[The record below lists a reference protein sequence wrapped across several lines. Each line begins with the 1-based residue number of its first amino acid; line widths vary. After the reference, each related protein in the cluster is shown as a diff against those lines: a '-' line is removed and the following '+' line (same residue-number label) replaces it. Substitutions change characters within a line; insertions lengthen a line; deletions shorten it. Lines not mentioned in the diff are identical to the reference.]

1 MKELF
6 VVSLPI
12 TVIMVTTNLRSMSLT
27 KQIFYLLLYCF
38 ITVTVTAINRIITLF
53 ISK

>member
-6 VVSLPI
+6 LVQLPI
-12 TVIMVTTNLRSMSLT
+12 RVTMVTTNLRSMTLT

-38 ITVTVTAINRIITLF
+38 ITVTITAINRTIALF